1 MSRRIT
7 SAKQAKFLEV
17 YEDCLCNISATCKKV
32 GIHRDTF
39 YRWMKDERFAELIKN
54 IEEGQLDY
62 AETKLQQAIYEG
74 NLTAIIF
81 YLKTK
86 GKKRGYIES
95 VEQNVKVSS
104 PTSYSVE
111 AAKQFLENLEDEY

>member
-62 AETKLQQAIYEG
+62 AETKLQQAIYEAQSYC
-74 NLTAIIF
+74 NHILP
-81 YLKTK
+81 KDK
-86 GKKRGYIES
+86 GEETWLY
-95 VEQNVKVSS
+95 
-104 PTSYSVE
+104 
-111 AAKQFLENLEDEY
+111 